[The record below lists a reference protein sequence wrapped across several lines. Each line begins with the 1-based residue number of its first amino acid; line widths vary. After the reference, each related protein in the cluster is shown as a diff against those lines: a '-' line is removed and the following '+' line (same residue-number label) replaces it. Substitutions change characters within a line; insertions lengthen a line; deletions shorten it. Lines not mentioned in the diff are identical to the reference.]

1 MLAWMHNIKKIK
13 LVQRIWVKNDTLDI
27 YWYFHL
33 ATSIYLTFIDT
44 FINICFISNKTFLLA
59 MLVAEFRE
67 NISKSKIELSKGNQ
81 CRLIF
86 LLLLMLLKA
95 LDDSLE
101 FIKIRNIMLFYKLIH
116 SSLFCFDR
124 FLYIFIQYSKIIICS
139 YFQKISAFTEIYFKF
154 DIISMKHSLF
164 NDHIVILSNSMLFFC
179 CRNYNFSTLRFQT
192 NTNHVISK

>member
-1 MLAWMHNIKKIK
+1 
-13 LVQRIWVKNDTLDI
+13 
-27 YWYFHL
+27 
-33 ATSIYLTFIDT
+33 
-44 FINICFISNKTFLLA
+44 

-116 SSLFCFDR
+116 SSLFCYPR
-124 FLYIFIQYSKIIICS
+124 LGFLYIFIQYSKIIICS

-164 NDHIVILSNSMLFFC
+164 NDHIVILSNSTNFFC
-179 CRNYNFSTLRFQT
+179 CQKHNFSTFRFQT
-192 NTNHVISK
+192 STNHVIFRFSLDRQN